1 MKRSVGVF
9 SGMRIIRGIRLAAL
23 LTSATALALCA
34 TASSAGAAVT
44 IGATFTPTDLFGGP
58 GTNIQS
64 GSPGNSYTVPTNGV
78 ITSWS
83 FEAAADFFPP
93 LKLKV
98 VRPTGGDD
106 FTTVGDSR
114 LETPTGGT
122 LNTFKT
128 RISVRAGDLLGNFYS
143 DSTAGLRL
151 LVTAS
156 GFNAHQL
163 CSECGDPVFD
173 PPAGTK
179 ATYTPSPD
187 VQIDVSAVLE
197 PDCDNDGLGDE
208 TQDNDTASCR
218 PAAAPPPT
226 CKGKPASIVG
236 TNGNDLRTGTP
247 GPDVIVGQGG
257 NDTLS
262 GLAGNDLICGGSGK
276 DTLKGGAGKDS
287 LLGQKGKDTLK
298 GGGGKD
304 LCKGG
309 KGTDTASKCE
319 VEKSI

>member
-9 SGMRIIRGIRLAAL
+9 SGMRTIPGIRLAAL

-44 IGATFTPTDLFGGP
+44 IGSTFTPTDLFGGA
-58 GTNIQS
+58 GTLIQS
-64 GSPGNSYTVPTNGV
+64 SSPANSYTVPTSGV

-83 FEAAADFFPP
+83 FEAAAAFFPP

-98 VRPTGGDD
+98 VRPAGGDD

-122 LNTFKT
+122 LNTFQT
-128 RISVRAGDLLGNFYS
+128 RISVSAGDLLGNFYS
-143 DSTAGLRL
+143 DSTTGFRFVAA
-151 LVTAS
+151 AS

-163 CSECGDPVFD
+163 CSECGDPVSD
-173 PPAGTK
+173 PPPGTT

-187 VQIDVSAVLE
+187 VQIDLSAVLE

-218 PAAAPPPT
+218 PAAPSPT
-226 CKGKPASIVG
+226 CKDKPATIVG
-236 TNGNDLRTGTP
+236 TNGNDVRKGTS
-247 GPDVIVGQGG
+247 GMDVMVGLGG
-257 NDTLS
+257 NDILS

-298 GGGGKD
+298 GGGGRD